1 MVKEGVSYCLGSSID
16 FILHWLK
23 KKNIF
28 SFENKEAYE

>member
-1 MVKEGVSYCLGSSID
+1 MVKEGVSHCLGSSID

-23 KKNIF
+23 KKNT